1 VSWCGKG
8 EEMQK
13 KLLALN
19 QGSNLIQT
27 SEGSEMPDFMTEW
40 WYFGLLCLAIP
51 IILIAFIVFLIV
63 VLRYVNKKKSRA
75 KLDEEEDEL
84 P

>member
-1 VSWCGKG
+1 
-8 EEMQK
+8 
-13 KLLALN
+13 
-19 QGSNLIQT
+19 
-27 SEGSEMPDFMTEW
+27 MPDFMTEW